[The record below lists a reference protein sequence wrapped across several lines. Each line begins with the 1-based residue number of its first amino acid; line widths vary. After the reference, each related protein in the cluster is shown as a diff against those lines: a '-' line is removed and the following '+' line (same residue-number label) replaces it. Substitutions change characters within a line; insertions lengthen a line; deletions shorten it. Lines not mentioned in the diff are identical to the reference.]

1 MEEVV
6 SSSSSS
12 TAAYIVFSGQVCDHI
27 LLILLHCY
35 LCNVLL
41 VVKWRGFGCGC
52 GAGFGARTS
61 VAKLNI
67 VSATHNN
74 LVADTFF

>member
-1 MEEVV
+1 MGIWTM
-6 SSSSSS
+6 S
-12 TAAYIVFSGQVCDHI
+12 TSFTEYE
-27 LLILLHCY
+27 
-35 LCNVLL
+35 
-41 VVKWRGFGCGC
+41 REGFESGC

-74 LVADTFF
+74 LVADTFS